1 MTIVYPDGV
10 PSYSDLWKGNI
21 KRLGVDLRYIDI
33 PDALFEGI
41 KQGGYENDEAIKA
54 QMFDWV
60 EHIWR
65 QKDQRITDM
74 LADFETDPE
83 TQAAQ

>member
-1 MTIVYPDGV
+1 MK
-10 PSYSDLWKGNI
+10 WKGNI
-21 KRLGVDLRYIDI
+21 KRLGVVLRYIDI

-65 QKDQRITDM
+65 QKDQTVIFNKRRNFGGYIH
-74 LADFETDPE
+74 
-83 TQAAQ
+83 